1 MNYPRPARG
10 RKRVR
15 DTIDGRRPRGYPRG
29 VSAPLPPLLALALAV
44 AAAAVE
50 SPLAAPPDSSQD
62 IALHCRPQV
71 LAAFADMFD
80 EMRGYKEEALTL
92 SRDGAALRIVRSA
105 PREKDLCQS
114 VLVDGGTAAIAH
126 THADKRDAVQVPVGP
141 DCDTAQPNYVVTR
154 DALYVTVVKTK
165 GARLFRDS
173 GERGDLGRYREVLG
187 RGWRRRADWSDP
199 DWQRRCV
206 ERALESRGSREGR
219 VCHFDAEQA
228 RVLQRPRAFGSPC
241 GPRLGPPD

>member
-1 MNYPRPARG
+1 M
-10 RKRVR
+10 
-15 DTIDGRRPRGYPRG
+15 
-29 VSAPLPPLLALALAV
+29 SAPLSPLLALLLSAPSG
-44 AAAAVE
+44 AVE
-50 SPLAAPPDSSQD
+50 APPAADPSQD

-80 EMRGYKEEALTL
+80 EMQGYKEEALTL
-92 SRDGAALRIVRSA
+92 SKDGAALRIVRSA

-154 DALYVTVVKTK
+154 DALYVTVVKAK

-187 RGWRRRADWSDP
+187 PGWRRRADWSNP

-206 ERALESRGSREGR
+206 ERALESRGSGEGR

-228 RVLQRPRAFGSPC
+228 RLLRRPRAFGSPC